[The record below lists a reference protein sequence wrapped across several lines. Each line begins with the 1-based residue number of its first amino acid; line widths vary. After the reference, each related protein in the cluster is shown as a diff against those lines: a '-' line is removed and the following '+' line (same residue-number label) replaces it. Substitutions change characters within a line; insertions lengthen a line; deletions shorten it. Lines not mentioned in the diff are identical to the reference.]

1 MNKGKKLETKK
12 AAICKEYIRKY
23 AVLHPAWMSY
33 CSLHQIG
40 RYGNRFCWYSAIPD
54 SFLIKYLGISRNTY
68 FKYKRE
74 VQCEPDIIEVATRR
88 FSNYVCHKL
97 KSRDAN
103 GNVIS
108 EDDWGIECANDEV
121 TEEWSNGAEEIARA
135 LMAGETL
142 C

>member
-33 CSLHQIG
+33 CSLNQIG
-40 RYGNRFCWYSAIPD
+40 KYKNRFRWDSAIPD

-68 FKYKRE
+68 FKYKHE

-88 FSNYVCHKL
+88 FSNYVCR
-97 KSRDAN
+97 KSKARDLD
-103 GNVIS
+103 GNIILV
-108 EDDWGIECANDEV
+108 DWGIECANNEV
-121 TEEWSNGAEEIARA
+121 TEEWINGADEIARA
-135 LMAGETL
+135 LSKGESL
-142 C
+142 Y